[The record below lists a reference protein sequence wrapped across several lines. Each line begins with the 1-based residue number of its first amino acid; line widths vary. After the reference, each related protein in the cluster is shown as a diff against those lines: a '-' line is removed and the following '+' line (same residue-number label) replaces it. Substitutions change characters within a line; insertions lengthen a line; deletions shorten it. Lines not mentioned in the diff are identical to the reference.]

1 MFCSKCGK
9 EIMDEA
15 VICPGCGC
23 PVAGKTLQQVGY
35 EEDIPNGGLNILGFF
50 IPLAGLIMFCMMF
63 GKTPI
68 KAKQIGMFSLIGFII
83 NLVLVMLTFLF
94 E

>member
-23 PVAGKTLQQVGY
+23 PVSGKELSPTASQ
-35 EEDIPNGGLNILGFF
+35 EDAPNAGLNILGFLVP
-50 IPLAGLIMFCMMF
+50 IAGLIMFCTMIN
-63 GKTPI
+63 KTPI
-68 KAKQIGMFSLIGFII
+68 KAKQIGIFSLIGFVINFIFTII
-83 NLVLVMLTFLF
+83 FMF

>member
-23 PVAGKTLQQVGY
+23 PVNGKALQQVSSA
-35 EEDIPNGGLNILGFF
+35 EDIPNGGLNILGFF
-50 IPLAGLIMFCMMF
+50 IPLAGLIMFCTMF
-63 GKTPI
+63 GNTPI
-68 KAKQIGMFSLIGFII
+68 KAKQIGMFSLIGFVI
-83 NLVLVMLTFLF
+83 NLVLVMCIFLF

>member
-15 VICPGCGC
+15 VICPHCGC
-23 PVAGKTLQQVGY
+23 PVSGKSLYQSDSG
-35 EEDIPNGGLNILGFF
+35 EDIPNAGLNILGFLV
-50 IPLAGLIMFCMMF
+50 PLAGLIMFCSML

-68 KAKQIGMFSLIGFII
+68 KAKQIGIFSLIGFVI
-83 NLVLVMLTFLF
+83 NFILVMLMFM
-94 E
+94 